1 MIEENLKTLIEICG
15 LNIVDFDPVK
25 ANKLYLQ
32 ADKMRGKENWK
43 KADTLIRQ
51 AIECNPYE
59 LRYWTLFGLCLN
71 NLSREDEN
79 LFEQSQAVFDYTMGS
94 IDFEGMGRFVE
105 DLQTFESLEKK
116 SADDL
121 QEGRW
126 VQAEKGFKEL
136 LEMKDNRHEAFRNIL
151 DANLD
156 VPKDFMYWNAIAISV
171 KNQGR
176 IDEAEKAFRK
186 SIELNPKE
194 VNTWYFLAEM
204 LADNGRF
211 EEAEAMYREALKLD
225 SKNSGICCDLGSCI
239 ANQGRVAEAEE
250 PFRKAVKFDPSNKS
264 AKELLQRCLDFL
276 GKEE

>member
-1 MIEENLKTLIEICG
+1 MIEENLKSLIEICG
-15 LNIVDFDPVK
+15 LNIGDFDPVK

-59 LRYWTLFGLCLN
+59 FRYWTLFGLCLN
-71 NLSREDEN
+71 NLFREDDD

-94 IDFEGMGRFVE
+94 IDFDGMNRFVE
-105 DLQTFESLEKK
+105 DLKAFEELEEK
-116 SADDL
+116 SATNL

-136 LEMKDNRHEAFRNIL
+136 LEIKNNHHEAFRNML

-156 VPKDFMYWNAIAISV
+156 VSKDFMYWNAIAISV

-176 IDEAEKAFRK
+176 IDEAEEAFRK

-194 VNTWYFLAEM
+194 VTTWYFLANM
-204 LADNGRF
+204 LADNDRF

-225 SKNSGICCDLGSCI
+225 SKSSRIWCDFGSCL
-239 ANQGRVAEAEE
+239 ANQGKVAEAEK
-250 PFRKAVKFDPSNKS
+250 PFRKAVKLDPSDKS

-276 GKEE
+276 GK